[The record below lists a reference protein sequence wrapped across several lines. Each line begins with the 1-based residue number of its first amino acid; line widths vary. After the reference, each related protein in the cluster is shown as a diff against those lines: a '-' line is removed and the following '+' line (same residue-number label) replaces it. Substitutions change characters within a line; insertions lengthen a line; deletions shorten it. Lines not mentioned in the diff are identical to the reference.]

1 MKKNRMMR
9 IASCLLVAVLLTTC
23 AISGTFAK
31 YVTQASATSTARVA
45 KWGVIVS
52 AEGDAFQS
60 TYAAIDPT
68 LTDVSGEAIANS
80 VTLSGGTTDQ
90 KLVAPGTS
98 GTLVACKLTGEP
110 EVAVKV
116 SFKLE
121 SLQLENWKY
130 TPGEE
135 ATAVDYCPIIF
146 TVDGKQYYIGAKIAD
161 GEGEKTISDVSGL
174 IDAVTAAVNAFSA
187 NYQPNTDLSTIASA
201 FTLSWA
207 WQFDSDSEAFVSANG
222 QDDSKDT
229 ALGNLETA
237 PTISFEM
244 TVTVTQID

>member
-45 KWGVIVS
+45 KWGVTVE
-52 AEGDAFQS
+52 ATGDVFKKAY
-60 TYAAIDPT
+60 TTNDPKAK
-68 LTDVSGEAIANS
+68 DVIPNS
-80 VTLSGGTTDQ
+80 VELKGSTEE

-98 GTLVACKLTGEP
+98 GTLVACELSGSP
-110 EVAVKV
+110 EVAVHV
-116 SFKLE
+116 SFDMTTFELTG
-121 SLQLENWKY
+121 W
-130 TPGEE
+130 T
-135 ATAVDYCPIIF
+135 VDGNEYCPIIF
-146 TVDGKQYYIGAKIAD
+146 TVGNTKYYIGD
-161 GEGEKTISDVSGL
+161 GQSTNVATL
-174 IDAVTAAVNAFSA
+174 ITNVKAAVNDFSA
-187 NYQPNTDLSTIASA
+187 DYQPNTDLSTIASA
-201 FTLSWA
+201 FTLKWA
-207 WQFDSDSEAFVSANG
+207 WPFDSSSEAFVSANG

-229 ALGNLETA
+229 ALGNFEVNSADA